1 MQVADTGPGMPAD
14 GRAHAIHPVLTTKE
28 GGEGTGRGLG
38 LSRRIVGDSYGGG
51 IALDSG
57 PAGTL
62 VEVRLP
68 ARRRR

>member
-14 GRAHAIHPVLTTKE
+14 VRAHAIDPVFTTKE
-28 GGEGTGRGLG
+28 VGEGTGLGLG
-38 LSRRIVGDSYGGG
+38 MSRRIVVDSYGGG